1 MRARDIIFREAPPAF
16 AALLAA
22 LHARA
27 FTEPWP
33 ISAFAK
39 LCEAP
44 GISALLAVD
53 NALSGELPLGFVLTR
68 LAADEAEILTFAVVP
83 EERGKG
89 IGRRLIHEAVDS
101 LRARGAR
108 AVFLEVAPANVP
120 ARRLYER
127 AGFTEVGRRR
137 GYYRNS
143 AGLNEDAVML
153 RRAL

>member
-1 MRARDIIFREAPPAF
+1 MRVRDITLREAPPAF

-27 FTEPWP
+27 FAEPWAT
-33 ISAFAK
+33 SAFAT
-39 LCEAP
+39 LLEAP
-44 GISALLAVD
+44 GVSALMAVD
-53 NALSGELPLGFVLTR
+53 GTPSGEVPLGFILTR
-68 LAADEAEILTFAVVP
+68 LAADEAEILTLAVEP

-89 IGRRLIHEAVDS
+89 IGRRLIQEALDF

-108 AVFLEVAPANVP
+108 AVFLEVGLANVP

-127 AGFTEVGRRR
+127 AGFTGVGRRR

-143 AGLNEDAVML
+143 TGLNEDAVML
-153 RRAL
+153 RCAL